1 MRTADGVSTSGI
13 SGRKK
18 KGGGL
23 PSAKMKFLL
32 LALAEFM
39 WGEATGFIDSI
50 ALGW

>member
-1 MRTADGVSTSGI
+1 MRTADGGSTSGI
-13 SGRKK
+13 PGKK
-18 KGGGL
+18 KGGL

>member
-13 SGRKK
+13 SGRKE
-18 KGGGL
+18 GL